1 MIKKQILIA
10 FFILLLGN
18 FFHFFVWLDYSGLSF
33 DNPIKK
39 GTDADQYIEG
49 TESLLE
55 NGELSYFRA
64 VEYPFHSNFVDKN
77 TEDRSFY
84 YAFRTPGFNFIHYP
98 LRLFLDYN
106 NAIVVLLIIQV
117 FLSALAKLLLTHYLA
132 GISKKYSLTFWVMIS
147 FFILDISLSFLNTLP
162 LTESLGLSFL
172 MISFHFLFNT
182 NRNNTNLFLSGLFL
196 IVSVFFRPFLIV
208 VLLLYIPYLIINL
221 VKERSIKKITFFLF
235 PILFIAGI
243 WTIRNYIKTD
253 RVIFLATTMEWV
265 DYTNRAYIANQDIC
279 FQVGL
284 SHEFWSKESPLYW
297 LTNKNDTRS
306 PKEVYPKEF
315 CANENVVSSLNLAK
329 KLFLMSEDKKIELK
343 KRKEYEVKAE
353 KILRNLSKNAKEVNT
368 ISYQINNRIKVTKAQ
383 FNPEPMKPFINL
395 KYPLNWLTIILE
407 LFISKLTFYVGFLVA
422 IYYFFKHIKNW
433 NGIFTLSA
441 IALGIYFLFVIISV
455 DYETR
460 KLFISRF
467 LFMPLVIYWIINLI
481 ENKKWLYFALVNIF
495 IITIAIMESLSQI
508 RF

>member
-18 FFHFFVWLDYSGLSF
+18 FFHFFVWFDYANLSF

-39 GTDADQYIEG
+39 GTDADQYIQG

-117 FLSALAKLLLTHYLA
+117 ILSALAKLLLSHYLA

-182 NRNNTNLFLSGLFL
+182 NRNNTNLVLSGLFL

-343 KRKEYEVKAE
+343 KRKEYELKSE
-353 KILRNLSKNAKEVNT
+353 KKLRNLSKNAKEVNT

-383 FNPEPMKPFINL
+383 FNPEPMKPFMNL
-395 KYPLNWLTIILE
+395 RYPLNWLTIILE

-441 IALGIYFLFVIISV
+441 IALGIYFLFVV
-455 DYETR
+455 VFLNYEKRELLITN
-460 KLFISRF
+460 F
-467 LFMPLVIYWIINLI
+467 LFTILSLYFLSNLVIS
-481 ENKKWLYFALVNIF
+481 KKWA
-495 IITIAIMESLSQI
+495 SLSLI
-508 RF
+508 LVIFTSISILDSFNYMKF

>member
-1 MIKKQILIA
+1 MIKKQILIT

-18 FFHFFVWLDYSGLSF
+18 FFHFFVWFDYAGLSYN
-33 DNPIKK
+33 NPIKK
-39 GTDADQYIEG
+39 GTDADQYIQG
-49 TESLLE
+49 TESLLSK
-55 NGELSYFRA
+55 GELSYFRA
-64 VEYPFHSNFVDKN
+64 VEYPFHSNFIDEN
-77 TEDRSFY
+77 TDDRSFY

-106 NAIVVLLIIQV
+106 DAIVVFLIIQV
-117 FLSALAKLLLTHYLA
+117 ILSALAKLLLSHYLA
-132 GISKKYSLTFWVMIS
+132 GISEKYSLTFWVLITL
-147 FFILDISLSFLNTLP
+147 FILDISLSFLNTLP

-182 NRNNTNLFLSGLFL
+182 NRNNINLVLSGLFF

-221 VKERSIKKITFFLF
+221 VKEKSIKKITFFLF
-235 PILFIAGI
+235 PILFISGI

-265 DYTNRAYIANQDIC
+265 NYTNKAYIANQDIC

-343 KRKEYEVKAE
+343 KRKEYELKSE
-353 KILRNLSKNAKEVNT
+353 KTLRNLSKNAKEVNT

-383 FNPEPMKPFINL
+383 FNPEPMKPFISL

-407 LFISKLTFYVGFLVA
+407 LFISKLTFYLGFLVA
-422 IYYFFKHIKNW
+422 VFYFFKHIKNW

-441 IALGIYFLFVIISV
+441 IALGTYFLFVV
-455 DYETR
+455 VLLNHEKR
-460 KLFISRF
+460 ELFITNF
-467 LFMPLVIYWIINLI
+467 LFSILAMYFLTNLVIS
-481 ENKKWLYFALVNIF
+481 KKWV
-495 IITIAIMESLSQI
+495 SLSLI
-508 RF
+508 LTILTSISILHSFNYMKF